1 MEPTHSVV
9 HREVPVVPVVELGLE
24 VGRDIYRAKLG
35 HGQVLVHELQKTG
48 ACVSKTRMGI
58 LTPYSCLAWPY
69 LYPLNL
75 AWLGRTLIRRRY
87 PYSYPYSRQGLPRI
101 ATQTKTGARLLLLD
115 LLEERA
121 DVQRV
126 PGSAACLASL
136 AHNAVPPLAQRRRK
150 HRVELVPPPAQRL
163 RDARRVQELR
173 TRTRALQ
180 RRRSALQTLLLR
192 CCRRPSRSASCL
204 TLPCIRQ
211 LLRAQVVSP
220 TPRRAIARRVM
231 PSRGRRRKGAGRR
244 CGVTCEPTAAVG
256 ATGASADE
264 LRLSMC
270 DRARYPTRHVAL
282 RTHRRRS
289 PLRCR
294 AVPRRRCV
302 ARTRLKPSSVYA
314 LAYGRK
320 CADMNSANLCSIGHA
335 LFLLKWTCA
344 IRTCRNSGM
353 S

>member
-1 MEPTHSVV
+1 
-9 HREVPVVPVVELGLE
+9 
-24 VGRDIYRAKLG
+24 
-35 HGQVLVHELQKTG
+35 
-48 ACVSKTRMGI
+48 
-58 LTPYSCLAWPY
+58 
-69 LYPLNL
+69 
-75 AWLGRTLIRRRY
+75 
-87 PYSYPYSRQGLPRI
+87 
-101 ATQTKTGARLLLLD
+101 
-115 LLEERA
+115 
-121 DVQRV
+121 
-126 PGSAACLASL
+126 
-136 AHNAVPPLAQRRRK
+136 
-150 HRVELVPPPAQRL
+150 VPPPAQRL

-244 CGVTCEPTAAVG
+244 CGVTCEPTA
-256 ATGASADE
+256 TGASADDV
-264 LRLSMC
+264 RLSMC
-270 DRARYPTRHVAL
+270 DRARYPMRHVTL
-282 RTHRRRS
+282 RTHWRRS

-344 IRTCRNSGM
+344 IRTCRNSARYGQVAGNREPTA
-353 S
+353 SRTGGEAPNTLHAAAQHRDRIGSDRRGRTRGGLASVLFTRSVASGGWTGTPRAVARRWAFGKSTSGIRVACVLRNGTYKCLNILAHREAIRVCRAELRAERAAVPRLRHRPVQYPSSTPAVPVEPVPL